1 MKIVMN
7 DGAVQEE
14 NFEWTD
20 TVSANIHNFI
30 DSINGETEYLFTD
43 VEKFQNISVLEA
55 IYQSSLSKQNETVKS
70 FD

>member
-7 DGAVQEE
+7 DGTVQEE

-20 TVSANIHNFI
+20 TVSANINNFI
-30 DSINGETEYLFTD
+30 DSINGEREYLFTD

-55 IYQSSLSKQNETVKS
+55 IYQSSLSKQNEKVKS